1 MNQDIEEIEPQLL
14 ENKEINKRKLQQKT
28 KRDEEI
34 QQETQ
39 TSKQQQQE
47 LLNLLMSG
55 YKPNNK
61 IFQGQT
67 NQQQNVHSTPQFSYA
82 DYMQQAPMQQQN

>member
-1 MNQDIEEIEPQLL
+1 M
-14 ENKEINKRKLQQKT
+14 
-28 KRDEEI
+28 

-39 TSKQQQQE
+39 SNKHHQQE

-61 IFQGQT
+61 IFQAQT
-67 NQQQNVHSTPQFSYA
+67 NQQQNVHSTP
-82 DYMQQAPMQQQN
+82 